1 MLQNWYY
8 GNHRMARRQKGRV
21 WTCYSIISPQGPLSS
36 VEGPRK
42 RSEIDCHRDLWHCN
56 SLLATR
62 NLIHQILTVY
72 PEIRPS
78 IENIETFLC
87 NERKCE
93 VLSST
98 VTYPDSQTVDMLWG
112 MEFYSCRKLNP
123 WTSKTTA
130 KWWGTYLNLKE
141 QEQRALEH
149 GSKTFVIT
157 GLTCPMPPKSWA
169 HPFIL
174 FFHQRERGVTPT
186 LASSISSPRRALA
199 CCPDTIRPVV
209 ARSASMPA
217 TTLQCPKRRNTETA
231 ILEICLPTESTSA
244 YQKSKCPC
252 DLRNS

>member
-1 MLQNWYY
+1 M
-8 GNHRMARRQKGRV
+8 GRL
-21 WTCYSIISPQGPLSS
+21 WASYSIISPQGHISL

-42 RSEIDCHRDLWHCN
+42 RSEIDCHRDLLHCN
-56 SLLATR
+56 SLLATG
-62 NLIHQILTVY
+62 NLMHQILRVY
-72 PEIRPS
+72 PDKALHWEHW
-78 IENIETFLC
+78 ETFLC

-123 WTSKTTA
+123 WTSKTTV

-174 FFHQRERGVTPT
+174 FLHQRERGVTPT
-186 LASSISSPRRALA
+186 LASFISSPRRAWA
-199 CCPDTIRPVV
+199 SCPDTIRPVV

-217 TTLQCPKRRNTETA
+217 TTLQCPKKRSTETA
-231 ILEICLPTESTSA
+231 CALPPLLEICLPTEPTSA

-252 DLRNS
+252 NLSNS